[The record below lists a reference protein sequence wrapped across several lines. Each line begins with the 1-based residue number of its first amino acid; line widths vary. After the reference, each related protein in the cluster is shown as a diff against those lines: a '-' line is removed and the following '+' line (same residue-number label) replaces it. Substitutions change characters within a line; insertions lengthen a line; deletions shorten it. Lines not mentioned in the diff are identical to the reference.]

1 MINKINMTIAISNN
15 TLETYY
21 LKQLN
26 QILNKLKITIIV
38 IVILYSVYLYYRLK
52 QLYNYYF

>member
-1 MINKINMTIAISNN
+1 MTTTTSDT

-21 LKQLN
+21 LEQLN
-26 QILNKLKITIIV
+26 QILKKLKITIIV
-38 IVILYSVYLYYRLK
+38 IVFFYSIYLYYRLK

>member
-1 MINKINMTIAISNN
+1 MTTAISNN

-21 LKQLN
+21 LEQLN
-26 QILNKLKITIIV
+26 QILKKLKITIIV
-38 IVILYSVYLYYRLK
+38 TLFFYSIYLYYRLK